1 MLDAVLLIDDLMPP
15 LTKPLVLCLA
25 LDVELLEDHLLVAQ
39 SLAILAL
46 DRQLYLIL
54 APVNIPV
61 V

>member
-15 LTKPLVLCLA
+15 LTESFVLCLA